1 MNVDIRDAEAMKAL
15 RPLEV
20 AAYLRSRGWVS
31 QEAGGGRAT
40 VWVVRIADEEYEALL
55 PLDSSVRDF
64 ALRMGD
70 LLRVLAAAEQRSQ
83 EEIYAD
89 LLTTTADVV
98 RIRIEDADLQDG
110 TLPIE
115 AHARVAQKARDL
127 MLAAA
132 CAATEARAVWHTRKP
147 TQAVEEVRKVRIGQS
162 ERGSYVVTVIT
173 RVSPELHVPEDRL
186 FETEVPFERRMT
198 QTLASSL
205 FHLERAAE
213 AAALSGEFAA
223 FDKSVSQGVSANLC
237 DAVAGLWGD
246 EDRFRNL
253 EFTFSWS
260 PARPAEPDAVRR
272 VRISADRVPVIRE
285 AGRLLRERAPVVD
298 FELEGAVVKL
308 ERAEGA
314 PRGKVTILGQV
325 EGKPRRVVVEMEDP
339 NYHLAV
345 LAHDQFKALR
355 CFGLLV
361 REGRLLTLQE
371 PREIAVV
378 EE

>member
-1 MNVDIRDAEAMKAL
+1 MNIDIRDIEAMKAL

-20 AAYLRSRGWVS
+20 AAYLRSRAWMS
-31 QEAGGGRAT
+31 REAGTGRAS
-40 VWVVRIADEEYEALL
+40 VWTGGVGNEEYEVLL
-55 PLDSSVRDF
+55 PLDASIRDF

-70 LLRVLAAAEQRSQ
+70 VLRVLAVAEQRSQ

-89 LLTTTADVV
+89 LLTTTADVL

-115 AHARVAQKARDL
+115 VHARMAQKARDL

-147 TQAVEEVRKVRIGQS
+147 TQAVEEVRRVRIGQT

-173 RVSPELHVPEDRL
+173 RVSPELHVPKERL

-198 QTLASSL
+198 QMLASSL

-213 AAALSGEFAA
+213 AAALSGEFAI
-223 FDKSVSQGVSANLC
+223 FDESVPRGISANLC
-237 DAVAGLWGD
+237 DAVAGLWGED
-246 EDRFRNL
+246 ERFRNV
-253 EFTFSWS
+253 EFSFSWS
-260 PARPAEPDAVRR
+260 PARPPEPNTVRS
-272 VRISADRVPVIRE
+272 VRFTADRIPVIRE
-285 AGRLLRERAPVVD
+285 AGRLLREASPVAD

-308 ERAEGA
+308 ERADGA
-314 PRGKVTILGQV
+314 LTGKVTILGQV
-325 EGKPRRVVVEMEDP
+325 EGKPRRVVFELGDP

-355 CFGLLV
+355 CFGSLV
-361 REGRLLTLQE
+361 REGRSFILQN

-378 EE
+378 ED

>member
-1 MNVDIRDAEAMKAL
+1 MNVDIRDVEAMKAL

-20 AAYLRSRGWVS
+20 AAYLRSRGWMP
-31 QEAGGGRAT
+31 QDAAAGRAT
-40 VWVVRIADEEYEALL
+40 VWTQSVANEEYEALL
-55 PLDSSVRDF
+55 PLDPSSRDF

-70 LLRVLAAAEQRSQ
+70 ILQVLAVVEKRSQ

-89 LLTTTADVV
+89 LLTTTADVL

-115 AHARVAQKARDL
+115 VHTRVAQKARDL
-127 MLAAA
+127 MLATA

-147 TQAVEEVRKVRIGQS
+147 AQALEEVRKVRIGQT

-173 RVSPELHVPEDRL
+173 RVSPELHIPKDRL

-205 FHLERAAE
+205 FLLERAAE
-213 AAALSGEFAA
+213 VAALSGEFAA
-223 FDKSVSQGVSANLC
+223 FDASGSKGVSANLC
-237 DAVAGLWGD
+237 DAVAGLWG
-246 EDRFRNL
+246 EEGRFRNL

-260 PARPAEPDAVRR
+260 PARPPSPDAVRR
-272 VRISADRVPVIRE
+272 VRFTADRIPVIRE
-285 AGRLLRERAPVVD
+285 AGRLLRERAPITD

-314 PRGKVTILGQV
+314 PTGKVTILGQV
-325 EGKPRRVVVEMEDP
+325 EGKPRRVVVEMDDS
-339 NYHLAV
+339 NYRLAV
-345 LAHDQFKALR
+345 RAHGECKALR
-355 CFGLLV
+355 CYGSLM
-361 REGRLLTLQE
+361 REGRSLILQE
-371 PREIAVV
+371 PREIAIV

>member
-1 MNVDIRDAEAMKAL
+1 MKIDIRDVAAMEAL

-20 AAYLRSRGWVS
+20 AAYLRSHGWTS
-31 QEAGGGRAT
+31 REAAAGRAA
-40 VWVVRIADEEYEALL
+40 VWTLPAPDGEYEALL
-55 PLDSSVRDF
+55 PLDPSIGDF

-70 LLRVLAAAEQRSQ
+70 IVRVLATAEQRSQ
-83 EEIYAD
+83 ETVYAD

-115 AHARVAQKARDL
+115 VYSRVAQKARDL

-132 CAATEARAVWHTRKP
+132 CAAIEARAVWHTRKP
-147 TQAVEEVRKVRIGQS
+147 TQAVEEVRKVRIGQT

-173 RVSPELHVPEDRL
+173 RVSPELHVTNGRL
-186 FETEVPFERRMT
+186 FEAEIPFERRMT
-198 QTLASSL
+198 QTLASAL

-213 AAALSGEFAA
+213 AAALSGKFAA
-223 FDKSVSQGVSANLC
+223 FDAAVAKGVSANLC
-237 DAVAGLWGD
+237 DAVAGLWGE
-246 EDRFRNL
+246 EDRLRNL

-260 PARPAEPDAVRR
+260 PARPPESDAVQC
-272 VRISADRVPVIRE
+272 VRFTADRIPVIRE
-285 AGRLLRERAPVVD
+285 AGRLLRESAPVAD

-314 PRGKVTILGQV
+314 PTGKVTILGQV
-325 EGKPRRVVVEMEDP
+325 EGKPRRVVVELDDP
-339 NYHLAV
+339 DYHLAV

-355 CFGLLV
+355 CLGSLV
-361 REGRLLTLQE
+361 REGRSLVLQD
-371 PREIAVV
+371 PREIAIV
-378 EE
+378 EA

>member
-1 MNVDIRDAEAMKAL
+1 MNVDIRDVEAMKVL

-20 AAYLRSRGWVS
+20 AAYLRSRGWTS
-31 QEAGGGRAT
+31 REAASGRAT
-40 VWVVRIADEEYEALL
+40 VWALRVAVDEYEALL
-55 PLDSSVRDF
+55 PLDPSIRDF

-70 LLRVLAAAEQRSQ
+70 ILHVLAAAEKRSQ
-83 EEIYAD
+83 DAIYAD

-98 RIRIEDADLQDG
+98 RIHLEDPDLRDG

-115 AHARVAQKARDL
+115 ENPRIAQKARDL

-132 CAATEARAVWHTRKP
+132 CAATEARPVWHTRKP
-147 TQAVEEVRKVRIGQS
+147 AEAVEEVRKVRIGQTG
-162 ERGSYVVTVIT
+162 RGSYVITIIT
-173 RVSPELHVPEDRL
+173 RVRPELHLAEGKL
-186 FETEVPFERRMT
+186 FDIEVPFERRMT

-213 AAALSGEFAA
+213 TAALSGEFKA
-223 FDKSVSQGVSANLC
+223 FDGAIGRGVSANLC
-237 DAVAGLWGD
+237 DAVAGLGGE

-260 PARPAEPDAVRR
+260 PARPPDADMVRR
-272 VRISADRVPVIRE
+272 IRFTADRLPVIRE
-285 AGRLLRERAPVVD
+285 AGRLLRERAPVAD

-314 PRGKVTILGQV
+314 RIGKVTILGQV
-325 EGKPRRVVVEMEDP
+325 EDRPRRVVVELGDP
-339 NYHLAV
+339 DYHLAV
-345 LAHDQFKALR
+345 LAHDQGKALR
-355 CFGLLV
+355 CFGSLV
-361 REGRLLTLQE
+361 REGRTLLLRE

-378 EE
+378 ED

>member
-1 MNVDIRDAEAMKAL
+1 VNVDIRDVGAVKAL

-20 AAYLRSRGWVS
+20 AAYLRSRGWAS
-31 QEAGGGRAT
+31 REAGAGRAT
-40 VWVVRIADEEYEALL
+40 VWTLTADGEEYEALL
-55 PLDSSVRDF
+55 PLDPSVGDF

-70 LLRVLAAAEQRSQ
+70 VLRVLAAAEHRSQ

-98 RIRIEDADLQDG
+98 RIRIEDSDLQDG
-110 TLPIE
+110 TVPIE
-115 AHARVAQKARDL
+115 VNARIGQKTRDV

-132 CAATEARAVWHTRKP
+132 CAATEPRAVWHTRKP
-147 TQAVEEVRKVRIGQS
+147 SQAAEEARKVRIGQT

-173 RVSPELHVPEDRL
+173 RVRPELHVPKDRL
-186 FETEVPFERRMT
+186 FETETPFERRMT

-223 FDKSVSQGVSANLC
+223 FDASVSKGVSANLC
-237 DAVAGLWGD
+237 DAVAGLWGE

-260 PARPAEPDAVRR
+260 PARPPEPDAVGR
-272 VRISADRVPVIRE
+272 VRFTVDRIPVIRE
-285 AGRLLRERAPVVD
+285 AGRLLRERAPVPD
-298 FELEGAVVKL
+298 FDLEGAVVKL
-308 ERAEGA
+308 QRAEGS
-314 PRGKVTILGQV
+314 PTGKVTILGQV
-325 EGKPRRVVVEMEDP
+325 EGRPRGVVVDLEDP
-339 NYHLAV
+339 KYHLAV
-345 LAHDQFKALR
+345 LAHDQGKALR
-355 CFGLLV
+355 CFGSLV
-361 REGRLLTLQE
+361 REGRSLILQE
-371 PREIAVV
+371 PRELEVV